1 MTGFT
6 REVECLGG
14 PATGG
19 PSALSAARAVD
30 LEPHVRRA
38 LVDAPAVRERL
49 DEVEPPAAD
58 VGRGAVA
65 RDRDEPDALV
75 DDLDAQLAR
84 VLGLDLERDP
94 PLPPYFTEFVMSS
107 DTRSLTSGTT
117 SGAIRSVR
125 ASIARR
131 AALGAVG
138 SRGMS
143 KVTVLDMLQGG
154 RAGRASRRYR
164 GCIPRA
170 RTPKRAPARLIRAS
184 ADPYGTPRG

>member
-1 MTGFT
+1 MTRFT

-14 PATGG
+14 PAPGG

-75 DDLDAQLAR
+75 DDLAPQFAG
-84 VLGLDLERDP
+84 VLGLALE
-94 PLPPYFTEFVMSS
+94 
-107 DTRSLTSGTT
+107 
-117 SGAIRSVR
+117 
-125 ASIARR
+125 
-131 AALGAVG
+131 
-138 SRGMS
+138 
-143 KVTVLDMLQGG
+143 
-154 RAGRASRRYR
+154 
-164 GCIPRA
+164 
-170 RTPKRAPARLIRAS
+170 RAPAVAAVLHRVRDELGHEEL
-184 ADPYGTPRG
+184 DVGDDV